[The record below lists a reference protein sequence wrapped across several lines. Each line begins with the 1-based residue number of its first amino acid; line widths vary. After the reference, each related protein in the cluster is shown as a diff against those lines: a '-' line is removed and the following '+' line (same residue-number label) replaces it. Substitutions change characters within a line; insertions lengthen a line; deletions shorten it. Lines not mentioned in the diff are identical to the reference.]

1 MPPTPRGVCLQHDP
15 ASAPAHHAALVQ
27 SDDLEMLDDIK
38 PDLVNLTLSDS
49 YLSNFSLNSK
59 LTTTSDDCQISSDE
73 NEATVNSKSVLHLA
87 SPQSHFN
94 ASLEDLK
101 QKDCSQQLGLLDNL
115 SEMSLTEQN
124 SNERLSTT
132 TKICKNYGNL
142 SFKRSPNLK
151 CMLPIQN
158 RMTFEKGKSSSLQ
171 DLHRLTSSPLLDKCH
186 SVSSVRPIYSPS
198 VSKSKD
204 SGLPL
209 SLSRLSLHSTDKS
222 YENVQSKVK
231 EYISNLKEAGRH
243 RNSTQSSVKENVC
256 YSSDDWEYSEEIK
269 LDPYELLSTIS
280 TLRTELQ
287 DKDEMLRNLQDSYS
301 ALLMLH
307 AETKNRIDQLRFN
320 TSKHTLISQDS
331 PMQNTR
337 HLGLNTITLNAM
349 KTNSSGYPS
358 NDTSY
363 YTLKKRECNTVF
375 KKSNLMSNTE
385 TDSKEISVF
394 SSSNKAQLKLQ
405 PLGSKRYEPLKQNE
419 SNLLAN
425 KQLHIS
431 SSNHSLKTPS
441 HKDSWGSRNS
451 VSTESSVFSSRHSFN
466 LSETLPKH
474 LCYASEG
481 SDSNMPQSLTEM
493 KKLQSGS
500 DNTNLNSNRL
510 LTLEGLNSTKKNI
523 LSPEICLGL
532 DQEELSDCL
541 QCSTEEAILKV
552 KIWQKAL
559 PQKDTKNEVFLP
571 MSVRHPL
578 QIGGSEPLASKYCYC
593 NTSSCES
600 MYEELPQHSSIGRLT
615 MTKENHVMT
624 SWGSDESHV
633 YENIDSPKIT
643 LASHCLNSLQSTDWS
658 DVKGNSN
665 SLEQSSLRKGK
676 AWNNVLTYLSEMEVC
691 ARQMKGRSEA
701 IKRVLLERLAKSAS
715 HNSKTSINSKTTY

>member
-1 MPPTPRGVCLQHDP
+1 MCLCLKMVPTLGIIDLHPQKVGVLTR
-15 ASAPAHHAALVQ
+15 L
-27 SDDLEMLDDIK
+27 DDLEMLDDIK

-49 YLSNFSLNSK
+49 YLSNFSLDSK
-59 LTTTSDDCQISSDE
+59 LTTTSDDCQIKSDE
-73 NEATVNSKSVLHLA
+73 NEAAVNCKNVLNLA
-87 SPQSHFN
+87 SPQSHF

-115 SEMSLTEQN
+115 LETSLTELN
-124 SNERLSTT
+124 GNERLSTPS
-132 TKICKNYGNL
+132 KICRNHGNP

-158 RMTFEKGKSSSLQ
+158 RMAIEKGKSSSLQ

-231 EYISNLKEAGRH
+231 EYISNLKEEGRH
-243 RNSTQSSVKENVC
+243 RKTTQSSVEENIC

-269 LDPYELLSTIS
+269 LDPHELLSTIS

-307 AETKNRIDQLRFN
+307 AETKNRIDQLRFD
-320 TSKHTLISQDS
+320 TSKHTVNSQDS

-375 KKSNLMSNTE
+375 KKSNLLSNTE
-385 TDSKEISVF
+385 IDAKDISVF
-394 SSSNKAQLKLQ
+394 SSSNKAQPKLQ

-441 HKDSWGSRNS
+441 HKDSWGSKNS
-451 VSTESSVFSSRHSFN
+451 TSTESSLFSSRHSFN

-493 KKLQSGS
+493 KKLQTGS

-510 LTLEGLNSTKKNI
+510 QGLNSTKKNI
-523 LSPEICLGL
+523 LSPESRLSL
-532 DQEELSDCL
+532 DQELSDCL
-541 QCSTEEAILKV
+541 QCSTEESILKV
-552 KIWQKAL
+552 RFTDKL
-559 PQKDTKNEVFLP
+559 TYCRDFLERR
-571 MSVRHPL
+571 MTLSAGHFLDSSVV
-578 QIGGSEPLASKYCYC
+578 
-593 NTSSCES
+593 
-600 MYEELPQHSSIGRLT
+600 
-615 MTKENHVMT
+615 EN
-624 SWGSDESHV
+624 
-633 YENIDSPKIT
+633 
-643 LASHCLNSLQSTDWS
+643 WS

-676 AWNNVLTYLSEMEVC
+676 AWNNVLTYLSEVEVC

-701 IKRVLLERLAKSAS
+701 IKRVLLERLTKSAS
-715 HNSKTSINSKTTY
+715 NNS

>member
-1 MPPTPRGVCLQHDP
+1 MCLCLKMVPTLGIIDLHLQKVGVLTQ
-15 ASAPAHHAALVQ
+15 L
-27 SDDLEMLDDIK
+27 DDLEMLDDIK

-49 YLSNFSLNSK
+49 YLSNFSLDSK
-59 LTTTSDDCQISSDE
+59 LTTTSDDCQIKSDE
-73 NEATVNSKSVLHLA
+73 NEATVNCKNVLHLA
-87 SPQSHFN
+87 SPQSHF

-101 QKDCSQQLGLLDNL
+101 QKDCPQQLGLLDNL
-115 SEMSLTEQN
+115 LETSLTELN
-124 SNERLSTT
+124 SNERLSTPS
-132 TKICKNYGNL
+132 KICRNHGNP

-158 RMTFEKGKSSSLQ
+158 RMAIEKGKSSSLQ

-231 EYISNLKEAGRH
+231 EYISNLKEEGRH
-243 RNSTQSSVKENVC
+243 RKSTQSSVEENIC

-269 LDPYELLSTIS
+269 LDPHELLSTIS

-307 AETKNRIDQLRFN
+307 AETKNRIDQLRFD
-320 TSKHTLISQDS
+320 TSKHTLNSQDS
-331 PMQNTR
+331 LMQNTR

-375 KKSNLMSNTE
+375 KKSNIVSNTE
-385 TDSKEISVF
+385 IDAKEISVF
-394 SSSNKAQLKLQ
+394 SSSNKEELKLQ
-405 PLGSKRYEPLKQNE
+405 PLGSKRYEPSKQNE
-419 SNLLAN
+419 SNLSAN

-431 SSNHSLKTPS
+431 SSNYSLKTPS
-441 HKDSWGSRNS
+441 TKDSWDSKNS
-451 VSTESSVFSSRHSFN
+451 ASTESSVFSSRHSFN

-481 SDSNMPQSLTEM
+481 SDSNIPQSLSEM
-493 KKLQSGS
+493 KKLQTGS
-500 DNTNLNSNRL
+500 DDTNLNSNRL

-523 LSPEICLGL
+523 LSPESRLSL

-541 QCSTEEAILKV
+541 QCSTEESILKV

-559 PQKDTKNEVFLP
+559 PQKDTENEVFLP
-571 MSVRHPL
+571 PRVGHTL
-578 QIGGSEPLASKYCYC
+578 QIGGSEPLASKYQYC
-593 NTSSCES
+593 NTSTCES
-600 MYEELPQHSSIGRLT
+600 MCEESPQHSSVGRLT
-615 MTKENHVMT
+615 MTKEYHAKT
-624 SWGSDESHV
+624 SWG
-633 YENIDSPKIT
+633 
-643 LASHCLNSLQSTDWS
+643 S

-665 SLEQSSLRKGK
+665 SLEHSSLRRGK
-676 AWNNVLTYLSEMEVC
+676 AWNNVLTYLSEVEVC

-715 HNSKTSINSKTTY
+715 NYS